1 MSVGILELK
10 NGVLVN
16 KAYAT
21 KGIKTVTD
29 KGFFGFEIISGHL
42 WLVYGAIKP
51 DISFDENQHL
61 IIDFDGNVD
70 LEEVPPQTA
79 GYPLGNVENLSL
91 KEGSDSLTLTWSDP
105 DNIVF
110 NGEDKAV
117 WAGTKVV
124 RKEGAYP
131 TSETD
136 GTVIA
141 DSTVK
146 DQYAESG
153 LVDTDVMEDMEYK
166 YVLFPYTD
174 KNIYTM
180 SDLNRASGSLL
191 AYKEVLAENSWY
203 NIHMASITGVA
214 QDFWSLGDEKDG
226 YKIIGFNHDDL
237 ADGSGKAGITFDVI
251 SSERTAESIYSAN
264 YSSYISYSNS
274 TLKNTLETTIWGLLP
289 EDLKEYIKI
298 VKKAIPLSYN
308 TSYRYNV
315 QNFDFKLFPFA
326 LAELFEPNA
335 IISSGSSISIGGSQK
350 FILEGTK
357 YEGINKWFYLDGVK
371 KNGHTRTYLCSSL
384 SNKQI
389 LAYDTSGN
397 DIFKTYTSYSYP
409 VRYGFCI

>member
-10 NGVLVN
+10 DGVLVN
-16 KAYAT
+16 KTYAT

-79 GYPLGNVENLSL
+79 GYPLGNVGNLSL

-105 DNIVF
+105 ENIVF
-110 NGEDKAV
+110 NNEDKAV

-124 RKEGAYP
+124 RKEGIYP

-153 LVDTDVMEDMEYK
+153 LVDADVTEDVQYN

-174 KNIYTM
+174 KNVYTM
-180 SDLNRASGSLL
+180 SDVNKISGQTRAFDP
-191 AYKEVLAENSWY
+191 VLANNDWSVINAISE
-203 NIHMASITGVA
+203 AGLA
-214 QDFWSLGDEKDG
+214 QDVWNIGDKKDG
-226 YKIIGFNHDDL
+226 YVIVGFNHDDL
-237 ADGSGKAGITFDVI
+237 ADGSGKAGITFALDDLTDI
-251 SSERTAESIYSAN
+251 TAIKSFNSVATYFRPYTSTAVYNAINNIYN
-264 YSSYISYSNS
+264 
-274 TLKNTLETTIWGLLP
+274 GLP
-289 EDLKEYIKI
+289 EDLKNVIKD
-298 VKKAIPLSYN
+298 VLKKTVTAYN
-308 TSYRYNV
+308 TSNSGVTISDLQLKVFAFSRKELGNQGNQEGEYYREYDWAGEGKQQRYWTRSAYTV
-315 QNFDFKLFPFA
+315 KVT
-326 LAELFEPNA
+326 
-335 IISSGSSISIGGSQK
+335 SSGVVRYDNWSNAYNSSGKIYFSYANSASGS
-350 FILEGTK
+350 
-357 YEGINKWFYLDGVK
+357 V
-371 KNGHTRTYLCSSL
+371 
-384 SNKQI
+384 
-389 LAYDTSGN
+389 
-397 DIFKTYTSYSYP
+397 SYP
-409 VRYGFCI
+409 RYGFCI